1 MGTKKMKLALRVP
14 EGLKLELQVTVDCLG
29 ASIVTK
35 FLQRYA
41 LNPTETIAHLSFIP
55 RKTHRTRVKLKLLLP
70 EDLGSRLQLIALV
83 EQVPLDRLVT
93 EVFQQWLVMHQAHIM
108 AADSPAKL
116 LELFASTFEL
126 TTTSHAS
133 SPVSQTDDQDEVP
146 LPPAEDE

>member
-14 EGLKLELQVTVDCLG
+14 EGLKLELQALSTLGQVTVDCLG

-83 EQVPLDRLVT
+83 EQGATRPAGHRGFPAVARDASGTHHGRRQPREAPRVVCVNLRVDNHQPCVFTSEPDRR
-93 EVFQQWLVMHQAHIM
+93 
-108 AADSPAKL
+108 SG
-116 LELFASTFEL
+116 
-126 TTTSHAS
+126 
-133 SPVSQTDDQDEVP
+133 
-146 LPPAEDE
+146 